1 MSKMA
6 LKGLRR
12 RRTRYVNKVRASGL
26 GAVDRVLRLVPEP
39 RSSLLRE
46 AFDRLPA
53 GRYPVDSEPPPVA
66 PGRVPGLPDFIGVGV
81 QKAGTSWWYRL
92 LLAQAAIHDEPRVR
106 KERHFFDRFYEST
119 PSEADVETYMRWFP
133 RPPGKLTGEWTPSYI
148 HHFWIPP
155 LLARISPEA
164 KLIVMLRDPVERYQS
179 GLTWEKNFVPR
190 SLPRFSY
197 RSRVVRPSQ
206 PTP

>member
-1 MSKMA
+1 
-6 LKGLRR
+6 
-12 RRTRYVNKVRASGL
+12 
-26 GAVDRVLRLVPEP
+26 
-39 RSSLLRE
+39 
-46 AFDRLPA
+46 
-53 GRYPVDSEPPPVA
+53 
-66 PGRVPGLPDFIGVGV
+66 
-81 QKAGTSWWYRL
+81 
-92 LLAQAAIHDEPRVR
+92 
-106 KERHFFDRFYEST
+106 
-119 PSEADVETYMRWFP
+119 MRWFP

-197 RSRVVRPSQ
+197 ADDAFAMGFYGAQLTRLRAAVDPSNILVLQYERCIIDTAHELRRTLEFLGIHEAPRLVERRVNATVGPKVELPRHVCEELVARYAPDVRELLAVAPEIDLDLWPYMAS
-206 PTP
+206 T